1 MINGTNLGW
10 TQDWDDLYLNSANC
24 LLETMSSLNVKPSK
38 LAGEVVAP
46 PSKSYTHRA
55 FAVGLL
61 AEGESRITDPLIG
74 MDTKATIDAAEIL
87 GAKISNI
94 RETWVVHGTGG
105 NLKPKTDLIDAQ
117 NSGTT
122 IRIMSAIA
130 ALSHKPIR
138 LTGDESIRKRPMGPL
153 IEALVK
159 LGAKGKC
166 EGPNGRPPVVVGGG
180 LAGGDVEI
188 TGAVSSQFIS
198 ALLIACPYAHE
209 DVTLSVAE
217 EPRSKPYIEITLEVL
232 DAAGAKIRRNKSLT
246 DFKIDGRQVFS
257 PLELKIPGDFSSAAF
272 VLGAAALTGSTVRV
286 SNMNVKGAQGDKR
299 IVELLR
305 EFGADV
311 KVRGETVE
319 VAGTGGL
326 TGIEADCSDNPD
338 LVPILSVLGAVAD
351 SKTRLTNIPHLRFKE
366 TDRIRALATE
376 LRKLGADVEELPDEI
391 RLNGV
396 KQLKG
401 AKLQSYGDHR
411 MAMALGVAGLVAKG
425 ETIVEGA
432 ESIPVSYPSFVE
444 DMQKLG
450 AQLKVE

>member
-1 MINGTNLGW
+1 MT
-10 TQDWDDLYLNSANC
+10 
-24 LLETMSSLNVKPSK
+24 LLKVKPSK

-61 AEGESRITDPLIG
+61 AKGESRITDPLIG
-74 MDTKATIDAAEIL
+74 LDTKATIDAAEIL

-105 NLKPKTDLIDAQ
+105 NLKPKTDLIDAK

-130 ALSHKPIR
+130 ALSRKPIH
-138 LTGDESIRKRPMGPL
+138 LTGDESIKKRPMGPL

-159 LGAKGKC
+159 LGAKGRC

-198 ALLIACPYAHE
+198 ALLIACPYARE
-209 DVTLSVAE
+209 DVTLSVVE

-232 DAAGAKIRRNKSLT
+232 DAVGAKIRRNKSFT
-246 DFKIDGRQVFS
+246 DFKIDVRQVFS
-257 PLELKIPGDFSSAAF
+257 PLELRIPGDFSSAAF
-272 VLGAAALTGSTVRV
+272 VLGAAALTESTVRV
-286 SNMNVKGAQGDKR
+286 SNLNVRGAQGDRR

-319 VAGTGGL
+319 VTGAGL

-351 SKTRLTNIPHLRFKE
+351 GRTRLMNIHHLRFKE
-366 TDRIRALATE
+366 TDRLRALATE
-376 LRKLGADVEELPDEI
+376 LRKLGANVEELPDEI

-396 KQLKG
+396 KQLKE

-411 MAMALGVAGLVAKG
+411 MAMALGVAGLVARG
-425 ETIVEGA
+425 ETVIDGA

-444 DMQKLG
+444 DMRKLG
-450 AQLKVE
+450 AQFRVE

>member
-1 MINGTNLGW
+1 MT
-10 TQDWDDLYLNSANC
+10 
-24 LLETMSSLNVKPSK
+24 SLKVKPSK

-61 AEGESRITDPLIG
+61 AKGESRITDPLIG
-74 MDTKATIDAAEIL
+74 LDTKATIDAAEIL

-94 RETWVVHGTGG
+94 HETWVVHGTGG

-130 ALSHKPIR
+130 ALSRKPIR
-138 LTGDESIRKRPMGPL
+138 LTGDESIKTRPMGPL

-198 ALLIACPYAHE
+198 ALLIACPYALE

-232 DAAGAKIRRNKSLT
+232 DAVGAKIRRNKSFT

-272 VLGAAALTGSTVRV
+272 VLGAAALTESTVRV
-286 SNMNVKGAQGDKR
+286 SNLNVRGAQGDRR

-319 VAGTGGL
+319 VTGAGL
-326 TGIEADCSDNPD
+326 TGIEADSSDNPD

-351 SKTRLTNIPHLRFKE
+351 GRTRLTNIHHLRFKE
-366 TDRIRALATE
+366 TDRLRALATE
-376 LRKLGADVEELPDEI
+376 LRKLGANVEELPDEI

-396 KQLKG
+396 KQLKE

-411 MAMALGVAGLVAKG
+411 MAMALSVAGLVAKG
-425 ETIVEGA
+425 ETVVDGA

-444 DMQKLG
+444 DMRKLG

>member
-1 MINGTNLGW
+1 MT
-10 TQDWDDLYLNSANC
+10 
-24 LLETMSSLNVKPSK
+24 SLKVKPSK

-61 AEGESRITDPLIG
+61 AKGESRIIDPLIG
-74 MDTKATIDAAEIL
+74 LDTKATIDAAEIL

-130 ALSHKPIR
+130 ALSRKPIR
-138 LTGDESIRKRPMGPL
+138 LTGDESIKTRPMGPL

-180 LAGGDVEI
+180 LVGDDIEI

-198 ALLIACPYAHE
+198 ALLIACPYARE

-232 DAAGAKIRRNKSLT
+232 DAVGAKIRRNKSFT

-272 VLGAAALTGSTVRV
+272 VLGAAALTESTVRV
-286 SNMNVKGAQGDKR
+286 SNLNVRGAQGDRR

-319 VAGTGGL
+319 VTGAGL

-351 SKTRLTNIPHLRFKE
+351 GRTRLTNIHHLRFKE
-366 TDRIRALATE
+366 TDRLRALATE
-376 LRKLGADVEELPDEI
+376 LRKLGANVEELPDEI

-396 KQLKG
+396 RQLKG
-401 AKLQSYGDHR
+401 SKLQSYGDHR

-425 ETIVEGA
+425 ETIVDGA

-444 DMQKLG
+444 DMRKLG

>member
-1 MINGTNLGW
+1 L
-10 TQDWDDLYLNSANC
+10 
-24 LLETMSSLNVKPSK
+24 LNVKPSK

-61 AEGESRITDPLIG
+61 AKGESKIINPLIG
-74 MDTKATIDAAEIL
+74 LDTKATIDATEIL
-87 GAKISNI
+87 GAIISNV
-94 RETWVVHGTGG
+94 RETWVMSGTGG
-105 NLKPKTDLIDAQ
+105 KLEPKADLIDAK

-122 IRIMSAIA
+122 IRIMSAVA
-130 ALSHKPIR
+130 ALSRKPIR

-166 EGPNGRPPVVVGGG
+166 EGPNGRPPVVVGGC

-198 ALLIACPYAHE
+198 ALLIACPYARE

-232 DAAGAKIRRNKSLT
+232 DAVGARIKRNKSLT
-246 DFKIDGRQVFS
+246 DFKIDGRQVFR

-272 VLGAAALTGSTVRV
+272 VLGAAALTKSTVSM
-286 SNMNVKGAQGDKR
+286 SNLNVRGAQGDRR

-311 KVRGETVE
+311 RVSGDTVE
-319 VAGTGGL
+319 VVGGGL
-326 TGIEADCSDNPD
+326 AGIEANCGDNPD
-338 LVPILSVLGAVAD
+338 LVPILSVLGSVAD
-351 SKTRLTNIPHLRFKE
+351 GKTRLTNVPHLRFKE
-366 TDRIRALATE
+366 TDRLRALATE
-376 LRKLGADVEELPDEI
+376 LKKLGADVEELPDEI

-396 KQLKG
+396 RQLKG

-425 ETIVEGA
+425 ETVVDGA

-444 DMQKLG
+444 DMRKLG
-450 AQLKVE
+450 AQFKVE

>member
-1 MINGTNLGW
+1 MT
-10 TQDWDDLYLNSANC
+10 
-24 LLETMSSLNVKPSK
+24 SLKVKPSK

-61 AEGESRITDPLIG
+61 AKGESKITNPLIG
-74 MDTKATIDAAEIL
+74 LDTKATIDATEIL
-87 GAKISNI
+87 GAIISNV
-94 RETWVVHGTGG
+94 RETWVMSGTGG
-105 NLKPKTDLIDAQ
+105 KLEPKNDLIDAK

-122 IRIMSAIA
+122 IRIMSAVA
-130 ALSHKPIR
+130 ALSRKPIR

-166 EGPNGRPPVVVGGG
+166 EGPDGRPPVVVGGG

-198 ALLIACPYAHE
+198 ALLIACPYARE

-217 EPRSKPYIEITLEVL
+217 EPRSKPYIEVTLEVL
-232 DAAGAKIRRNKSLT
+232 EAAGAKIKRDKSLT
-246 DFKIDGRQVFS
+246 DFKIGGRQIFQ
-257 PLELKIPGDFSSAAF
+257 PLEMNIPGDFSSAAF
-272 VLGAAALTGSTVRV
+272 VLGAAALTGSRVAV
-286 SNMNVKGAQGDKR
+286 SNLDVKGAQGDKR
-299 IVELLR
+299 IVELLK

-311 KVRGETVE
+311 KVHRESVE
-319 VAGTGGL
+319 VSSTGKL
-326 TGIEADCSDNPD
+326 AGIEADCGDNPD
-338 LVPILSVLGAVAD
+338 LVPILAVLGSVAD
-351 SKTRLTNIPHLRFKE
+351 GKTRLTNIPHLRFKE
-366 TDRIRALATE
+366 TDRLRALATE
-376 LRKLGADVEELPDEI
+376 LRKLGADVEEMPDEI

-401 AKLQSYGDHR
+401 AKLRSYGDHR

-425 ETIVEGA
+425 ETVVDGA
-432 ESIPVSYPSFVE
+432 ESIPVSYPSFVQ
-444 DMQKLG
+444 DMRKLG
-450 AQLKVE
+450 AQLKAG

>member
-1 MINGTNLGW
+1 MTL
-10 TQDWDDLYLNSANC
+10 
-24 LLETMSSLNVKPSK
+24 LNVKPSK

-55 FAVGLL
+55 FAVGML

-74 MDTKATIDAAEIL
+74 LDTKATIDAAEIL

-130 ALSHKPIR
+130 ALSRKPIR
-138 LTGDESIRKRPMGPL
+138 LTGDESIKTRPMGPL

-180 LAGGDVEI
+180 LVGGDIEI

-198 ALLIACPYAHE
+198 ALLIACPYARE
-209 DVTLSVAE
+209 DVTLSVTE

-232 DAAGAKIRRNKSLT
+232 DAVGAKIKRNKSFT

-272 VLGAAALTGSTVRV
+272 VLGAAALTESTVRV
-286 SNMNVKGAQGDKR
+286 SNLNVRGAQGDR
-299 IVELLR
+299 WIVELLR

-311 KVRGETVE
+311 RVSGDTVE
-319 VAGTGGL
+319 VAGRGL
-326 TGIEADCSDNPD
+326 TGIEADCGDNPD

-351 SKTRLTNIPHLRFKE
+351 GKTRLTNIPHLRFKE
-366 TDRIRALATE
+366 TDRLRALATE
-376 LRKLGADVEELPDEI
+376 LKKLGADVEELPDEI
-391 RLNGV
+391 RLNSV
-396 KQLKG
+396 RQLKG

-411 MAMALGVAGLVAKG
+411 MAMALSVAGLVAKG
-425 ETIVEGA
+425 ETVVDGA

-444 DMQKLG
+444 DMRKLG

>member
-1 MINGTNLGW
+1 MTL
-10 TQDWDDLYLNSANC
+10 
-24 LLETMSSLNVKPSK
+24 LNVKPSK

-61 AEGESRITDPLIG
+61 AKGESRITDPLIG
-74 MDTKATIDAAEIL
+74 LDTKATIDAAEIL

-130 ALSHKPIR
+130 ALSRKPIR
-138 LTGDESIRKRPMGPL
+138 LTGDESIKTRPMGPL

-180 LAGGDVEI
+180 LVGGDIEI

-198 ALLIACPYAHE
+198 ALLIACPYARE
-209 DVTLSVAE
+209 DVTLSVVE

-232 DAAGAKIRRNKSLT
+232 DAVGAKIRRNKSFT

-257 PLELKIPGDFSSAAF
+257 PLELRIPGDFSSAAF
-272 VLGAAALTGSTVRV
+272 VLGAAALTESTVRV
-286 SNMNVKGAQGDKR
+286 SNLNVRGAQGDRR

-311 KVRGETVE
+311 RVRGGTVE
-319 VAGTGGL
+319 VIGAGL

-351 SKTRLTNIPHLRFKE
+351 GRTRITNIHHLRFKE
-366 TDRIRALATE
+366 TDRLRALATE
-376 LRKLGADVEELPDEI
+376 LRKLGANVEELPDEI

-425 ETIVEGA
+425 ETVVDGA

-444 DMQKLG
+444 DMRKLG
-450 AQLKVE
+450 AQFKVG

>member
-1 MINGTNLGW
+1 MT
-10 TQDWDDLYLNSANC
+10 
-24 LLETMSSLNVKPSK
+24 LLRVRPSK

-61 AEGESRITDPLIG
+61 AKGESRITDPLIG
-74 MDTKATIDAAEIL
+74 LDTKATIDAAEIL
-87 GAKISNI
+87 GAKISQA
-94 RETWVVHGTGG
+94 REEWVVQGTGG
-105 NLKPKTDLIDAQ
+105 KLEPKTDLIDAQ

-130 ALSHKPIR
+130 SLSRKPIH

-153 IEALVK
+153 IDALVK

-188 TGAVSSQFIS
+188 TGVVSSQFIS
-198 ALLIACPYAHE
+198 ALLIACPYARD
-209 DVTLSVAE
+209 DVSLSVAE
-217 EPRSKPYIEITLEVL
+217 EPRSKPYIEITIEVL
-232 DAAGAKIRRNKSLT
+232 EAAGAKIKRNKSLT
-246 DFKIDGRQVFS
+246 DFKIDGRQVFH
-257 PLELKIPGDFSSAAF
+257 PLDMKIPGDFSSAAF
-272 VLGAAALTGSTVRV
+272 VLGAAALTGSRVAV
-286 SNMNVKGAQGDKR
+286 SNLNVRGAQGDKR
-299 IVELLR
+299 IVDLLK

-311 KVRGETVE
+311 KVRGETIE
-319 VAGTGGL
+319 VAGAGGL
-326 TGIEADCSDNPD
+326 TGIEADCGDNPD

-351 SKTRLTNIPHLRFKE
+351 GRTRLTNIPHLRFKE
-366 TDRIRALATE
+366 TDRLRALATE
-376 LRKLGADVEELPDEI
+376 LKKLGADVEELPDEI

-425 ETIVEGA
+425 ETIVDGA
-432 ESIPVSYPSFVE
+432 ESIPVSYPSFVD
-444 DMQKLG
+444 DMKKLG
-450 AQLKVE
+450 AQFKVE